1 MYKPFGLLISQWPG
15 IRFSKICSMFAKLA
29 FKIKVLIIYKLIQ
42 WKYQLTKQNWPVCEF
57 QTLLQFNRLWFQNLP
72 SDPKSYRAF
81 REMDPWPLNIEAR
94 LEMTLTSAY
103 YLYGNFDEKFLS
115 TGITGIFVGT
125 EKRNGIESYHLENTG
140 KFFAFSRHEAW
151 H

>member
-1 MYKPFGLLISQWPG
+1 
-15 IRFSKICSMFAKLA
+15 
-29 FKIKVLIIYKLIQ
+29 
-42 WKYQLTKQNWPVCEF
+42 
-57 QTLLQFNRLWFQNLP
+57 
-72 SDPKSYRAF
+72 
-81 REMDPWPLNIEAR
+81 MDPWPLNIEAR

-115 TGITGIFVGT
+115 TGITVGT
-125 EKRNGIESYHLENTG
+125 EKRNGIEFYHLENTG